1 MITDR
6 LIPLSEE
13 TWLIRFAEA
22 VTTYLNDQFG
32 EVTSGF
38 VRMRVQALYRVTIDT
53 TKWVRN
59 QHFTVHIRG
68 VGNVAQFTAWPDR
81 GLETVEGESL
91 LMPLLEGE
99 DEYPN
104 DYPEMRGIFLERI
117 EDGIYRRKGAWRI
130 GGEYSAEGN
139 TIGPDHYKVAKMYWA
154 KGAQRSTD
162 RITAGLDEEE
172 FASLWDGEAYVLK
185 II

>member
-1 MITDR
+1 V
-6 LIPLSEE
+6 IPLSEE
-13 TWLIRFAEA
+13 TWLIQFAEA
-22 VTTYLNDQFG
+22 VTTYPEDQFG

-53 TKWVRN
+53 AKWVRN
-59 QHFTVHIRG
+59 QHFAVHIRG
-68 VGNVAQFTAWPDR
+68 VGDVAQFTAWPDR

-99 DEYPN
+99 DEYPK
-104 DYPEMRGIFLERI
+104 DYPEMRGVFLERI

-130 GGEYSAEGN
+130 GGEYSAGSN
-139 TIGPDHYKVAKMYWA
+139 TIGPDYHKVAKMYRA
-154 KGAQRSTD
+154 EGVKRSAD